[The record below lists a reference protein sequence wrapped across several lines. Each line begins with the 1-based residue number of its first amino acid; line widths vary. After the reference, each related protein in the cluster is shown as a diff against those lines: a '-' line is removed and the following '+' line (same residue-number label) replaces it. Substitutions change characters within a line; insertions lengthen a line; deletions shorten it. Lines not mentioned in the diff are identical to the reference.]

1 MRAMAVQ
8 NWTGPKGGTW
18 KVFHT
23 PPDHLTWRATNQ
35 AARDELEGRLKRAVA
50 NGAVEIA
57 PPLPWAVLESSQI
70 FADSGESA
78 SFAQELVADLP
89 SAETPKEQETTEQA
103 SEELAS
109 KDTSTVKAPEAKP
122 LTKKPATKK
131 PAAAMKTMKA
141 KKAKKTMKAKKPSMK
156 TMKAKR

>member
-35 AARDELEGRLKRAVA
+35 AARDELEGRLKRAVT

-57 PPLPWAVLESSQI
+57 PPLPWAVLETSQI

-78 SFAQELVADLP
+78 SFAQELVV
-89 SAETPKEQETTEQA
+89 QETTEQA

-141 KKAKKTMKAKKPSMK
+141 KKAPAVNAAMK
-156 TMKAKR
+156 TRRVKRCVGGRAMIHSGV

>member
-35 AARDELEGRLKRAVA
+35 AARDELDRRLKRAVT

-78 SFAQELVADLP
+78 SFAPA
-89 SAETPKEQETTEQA
+89 SGGGTPKEQETTEQA

-141 KKAKKTMKAKKPSMK
+141 KKAPAVNAAMK
-156 TMKAKR
+156 TRRVKR